1 MNYDVRTDILRNV
14 WQRVRRLV
22 EKGLF
27 TILILVALCLV
38 ESNTYFN
45 AYLKNRILAIWTVHT
60 YRYRLVNH
68 SPWGFFRA
76 ILTTL
81 CGGLHQTACGS
92 LQ

>member
-38 ESNTYFN
+38 DRKS
-45 AYLKNRILAIWTVHT
+45 V
-60 YRYRLVNH
+60 V
-68 SPWGFFRA
+68 
-76 ILTTL
+76 
-81 CGGLHQTACGS
+81 
-92 LQ
+92 